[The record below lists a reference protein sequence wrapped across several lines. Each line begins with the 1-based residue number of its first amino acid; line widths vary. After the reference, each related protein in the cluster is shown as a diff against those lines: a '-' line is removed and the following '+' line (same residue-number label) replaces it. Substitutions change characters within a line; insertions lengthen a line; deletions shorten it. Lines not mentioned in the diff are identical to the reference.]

1 MANPGRTL
9 LACWLAVVLTGTVVG
24 HRHAA
29 APSHSH
35 GFGWAVLPS
44 RSAPDGLSLDHRHF
58 VLLGVEL
65 GPVSGPTDG
74 GDSTAGAGPA
84 AGQLVPVEDIGCDAP
99 DVADFP
105 LVPRALQAAGL
116 EPIPTAVATC
126 STLNSCPLVSHARSG
141 VLRS

>member
-1 MANPGRTL
+1 MAQPGRTL

-24 HRHAA
+24 HRHVA

-35 GFGWAVLPS
+35 GYGWAVLPS
-44 RSAPDGLSLDHRHF
+44 RSGPDSLPLNHRHF

-65 GPVSGPTDG
+65 GPVSGLTDG
-74 GDSTAGAGPA
+74 GDTTAGAGPA
-84 AGQLVPVEDIGCDAP
+84 AGQLVPVEDVRCDAP

-105 LVPRALQAAGL
+105 LVSRAFQTAGL
-116 EPIPTAVATC
+116 EPIPTAVATR

>member
-1 MANPGRTL
+1 M
-9 LACWLAVVLTGTVVG
+9 CWLAVVLTGTVVG

-29 APSHSH
+29 AASHTH
-35 GFGWAVLPS
+35 GYGWAVFPS
-44 RSAPDGLSLDHRHF
+44 RSGPDSLPLDHRHF

-74 GDSTAGAGPA
+74 GDSAAGAGPA
-84 AGQLVPVEDIGCDAP
+84 AGQLVPVEDVGCDAP

-105 LVPRALQAAGL
+105 LVPRAFQTAGL
-116 EPIPTAVATC
+116 EPVSTAVVTP
-126 STLNSCPLVSHARSG
+126 STLASCPLVSHARTG